1 MSDSY
6 DLVLNGVE
14 IGGGSSRINK
24 YDDQIKVLK
33 VLGLDDAEIQEKFG
47 FFIDALKF
55 GCPPHGGIAFGIDRI
70 AMLLLEMSSIRDVI
84 AFPKTQSGTCLMTD
98 APTLINNNQLKDL
111 GIKTDKKKWIIRD
124 QSLF

>member
-14 IGGGSSRINK
+14 IGGGSSRINE

-111 GIKTDKKKWIIRD
+111 GIKTDKKK
-124 QSLF
+124 